1 MARKFLLIDQSIS
14 SIAGHYYEYAMH
26 VLEAAQR
33 AGYEPYLATH
43 RRFAK
48 HSSHSPWKTFPIF
61 RFGYWVNPDPGRGLI
76 GSVLAFVAWL
86 RFRYRLA
93 YNFSLFG
100 LLWAVRH
107 RFSQFLLKQPFQRN
121 QLVFLATLIPA
132 ALLLKIVRL
141 IGLILIFPLM
151 VLLFAWRA
159 LRKMLISGG
168 FPQAYVASLFSDVQ
182 DLLWL
187 KNELFTKRNDYQRW
201 WKEFRALRSF
211 QADMERLLNE
221 VQVEPGDIVFI
232 PTISAIEFMGLTE
245 ALKSRKPGGSW
256 HLLFRRDIYPGRA
269 SGYGQHEWRVQGLR
283 NSLAV
288 GKTKIAAQDVRFYTD
303 TRELS
308 AQYERLGIYPFH
320 TAPIPHSHKPA
331 LDRADRKAIRV
342 IYMGDARGEKGY
354 HYIPGLIEDL
364 WNDYVLTGK
373 VTFHLQ
379 SNFNIPGGEPAA
391 AVAREQL
398 EYLAQRAPKG
408 AIELYLKPLTSSEYK
423 ELLLSA
429 DVNLLLYDRD
439 NYYARSSGILVE
451 SLSAGIP
458 VIAPA
463 NTWLSR
469 QFDEHIVSWRRT
481 LAEQLPVVRR
491 AQFPQLRWQVHGD
504 ARQNPWQGTLLH
516 LRQGHTC
523 FAWTR
528 PAPQSTHLL
537 LRMAC
542 DAGHELKLH
551 IDQLDARG
559 TSLGATARLVE
570 TTAAGVAELIPLDRA
585 AVQLWIGLTPHSSNF
600 AIAEGDLHY
609 VRVEDQPLP
618 PLSAVGTAYHSLSD
632 IAPCLRDVIDH
643 YDHYRESAKAF
654 AEPWTAF
661 HNAAGLIRALEGR
674 S

>member
-1 MARKFLLIDQSIS
+1 
-14 SIAGHYYEYAMH
+14 MH

-61 RFGYWVNPDPGRGLI
+61 RYGYWVNPDPGKGLL
-76 GSVLAFVAWL
+76 GSLLAFVAWL

-93 YNFSLFG
+93 YHFSLFG

-132 ALLLKIVRL
+132 ALLLKVVRL

-159 LRKMLISGG
+159 LRKLLITGG
-168 FPQAYVASLFSDVQ
+168 FPKAYVASLLSDVE

-187 KNELFTKRNDYQRW
+187 KNELFTKRNDYRRW

-211 QADMERLLNE
+211 QADIDRLLND
-221 VQVEPGDIVFI
+221 VQIQPGDIVFI

-245 ALKSRKPGGSW
+245 ALKGRPAAGSW

-269 SGYGQHEWRVQGLR
+269 SDYGIHEWRVQGLR
-283 NSLAV
+283 NSLSV
-288 GKTKIAAQDVRFYTD
+288 GKAKIAAHDVRFYTD

-308 AQYERLGIYPFH
+308 AQYERLGLFPFH

-331 LDRADRKAIRV
+331 LDRPARRAVRV

-354 HYIPGLIEDL
+354 HHIPGLIEDL
-364 WNDYVLTGK
+364 WADYILPGK

-391 AVAREQL
+391 AIAREQL
-398 EYLAQRAPKG
+398 QYLAQRAPKG
-408 AIELYLKPLTSSEYK
+408 AIELYLKPLTSNEYK

-429 DVNLLLYDRD
+429 DVNLLLYDRE

-469 QFDEHIVSWRRT
+469 QFDAPVVQWRRT
-481 LAEQLPVVRR
+481 LADQLPVVRR
-491 AQFPQLRWQVHGD
+491 ATLSQLRWQVQGEA
-504 ARQNPWQGTLLH
+504 ARQSPWQGSLLQ
-516 LRQGHTC
+516 LRQGSKC
-523 FAWTR
+523 FAWSR

-537 LRMAC
+537 LRL
-542 DAGHELKLH
+542 DTGAGHELRLH

-559 TSLGATARLVE
+559 ASLGATSRLLE
-570 TTAAGVAELIPLDRA
+570 TTAAGIAELVPLDRA
-585 AVQLWIGLTPHSSNF
+585 AVQIWIGLSPNASNF
-600 AIAEGDLHY
+600 AISGGDLHFL
-609 VRVEDQPLP
+609 RIAEGEPLP
-618 PLSAVGTAYHSLSD
+618 PLSAVGTAYHSISD
-632 IAPCLRDVIDH
+632 VAGGLRDIIDH
-643 YDHYRESAKAF
+643 YDHYRHTATAF
-654 AEPWTAF
+654 AEPWREF
-661 HNAAGLIRALEGR
+661 HNAAGLIRALETR
-674 S
+674 P